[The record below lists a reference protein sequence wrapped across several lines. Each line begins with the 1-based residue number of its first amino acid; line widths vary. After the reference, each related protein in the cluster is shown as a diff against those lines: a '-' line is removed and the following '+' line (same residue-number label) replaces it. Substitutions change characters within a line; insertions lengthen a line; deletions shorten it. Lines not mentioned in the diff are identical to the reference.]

1 MKLWRIAAE
10 TREYSADDLSGDGAA
25 KYPGRWNDVG
35 EPVVYAA
42 PTIALAVL
50 ETAAHIDDHGLPLN
64 RFVVEIAVPEDVWS
78 AREELDPDALPP
90 EWSAIPAGR
99 ASVQIGSEW
108 LISRR
113 TPILLV
119 PSVIIPEE
127 RAVLINPKHPES
139 TRITA
144 RAIRAFDYNRLFRP
158 KMGRG
163 P

>member
-10 TREYSADDLSGDGAA
+10 TREYSADDLSGEGAA

-50 ETAAHIDDHGLPLN
+50 ETTAHIDDHGLPLN
-64 RFVVEIAVPEDVWS
+64 RFIVEIDVPEDVWS
-78 AREELDPDALPP
+78 AREELDSDALPP
-90 EWSAIPAGR
+90 EWSAIPVGR
-99 ASVQIGSEW
+99 ASVQIGSVW
-108 LISRR
+108 LMSRR

-139 TRITA
+139 IRITA
-144 RAIRAFDYNRLFRP
+144 RAVRAFDYNRLFRS
-158 KMGRG
+158 KI
-163 P
+163 